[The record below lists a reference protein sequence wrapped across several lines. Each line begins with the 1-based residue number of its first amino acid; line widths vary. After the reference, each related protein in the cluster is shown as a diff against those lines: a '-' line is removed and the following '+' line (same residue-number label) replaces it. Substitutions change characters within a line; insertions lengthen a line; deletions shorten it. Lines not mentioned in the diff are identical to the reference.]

1 VSLSSLNPFGA
12 KPARANP
19 PSESLTITRE
29 DGALCLRLAGQWTL
43 ESAGRPSPTLVQEE
57 FAKDGP
63 LPKGVRFDLSGVT
76 SYDTALVT
84 FLLKCHDFCAT
95 TKTPFDFDSLPE
107 GPRKLLRLAT
117 SVTMA
122 EDVRPHVPKPGF
134 FAQVGVAAEGIVE
147 ETLVVFRFLGE
158 CTLAFGRFLR
168 GRARFR
174 WGDVWLEMQHCGAD
188 ALPIVTLIA
197 FLMGLI
203 LAYVGAV
210 TLRPY
215 GGLIFIANLV
225 GLAMVREMS
234 SMMTGVVMSGRTGA
248 AFAAQLGTMKVSEE
262 ISALRTM
269 GLSPIEYLVLPRMI
283 ALFLMF
289 PLLTLYT
296 NFIGMFGGLVVGMS
310 MGLSFSQF
318 THQLIGA
325 VDLTNFSVGMIK
337 SFVFGLIVAA
347 TGCLRGMQCGNSS
360 AAVGLATT
368 SAVVSGITCMVVAD
382 AIFAVIFN
390 TLKM

>member
-1 VSLSSLNPFGA
+1 MV
-12 KPARANP
+12 
-19 PSESLTITRE
+19 ITRE
-29 DGALCLRLAGQWTL
+29 DGVLSLRLAGHWTL
-43 ESAGRPSPTLVQEE
+43 ETPGRPSPKLVQAE

-63 LPKGVRFDLSGVT
+63 LPKTLRFDLSGVS
-76 SYDTALVT
+76 SYDTALIT
-84 FLLKCHDFCAT
+84 FLLKCHDFCDT
-95 TKTPFDFDSLPE
+95 TKTTFDFDSLPE

-117 SVTMA
+117 GVPVV
-122 EDVRPHVPKPGF
+122 EDVRPHVPPLSF
-134 FAQVGVAAEGIVE
+134 MAQVGIMAEGMLDEIADI
-147 ETLVVFRFLGE
+147 FRFLGE
-158 CTLAFGRFLR
+158 CTLALGRFFI

-174 WGDVWLEMQHCGAD
+174 WSDVWLEMQHCGAD

-296 NFIGMFGGLVVGMS
+296 NFIGMFGGLVVGKT
-310 MGLSFSQF
+310 MGLSYSQF
-318 THQLIGA
+318 THQLIAA

-337 SFVFGLIVAA
+337 SFVFGLIVAV
-347 TGCLRGMQCGNSS
+347 TGCLRGIQCGNSS

-368 SAVVSGITCMVVAD
+368 RAVVSGITCMVVAD
-382 AIFAVIFN
+382 AVFAVIFN

>member
-1 VSLSSLNPFGA
+1 MNPAG
-12 KPARANP
+12 PASPTEA
-19 PSESLTITRE
+19 LVITH
-29 DGALCLRLAGQWTL
+29 DGGVLLLRLGGKWTL
-43 ESAGRPSPTLVQEE
+43 QTPGRPNASVVETE
-57 FAKDGP
+57 FTRSQP
-63 LPKGVRFDLSGVT
+63 LPSIIRFDLTGVT
-76 SYDTALVT
+76 EYDTALIT
-84 FLLKCHDFCAT
+84 FLLKCHDLSNT
-95 TKTPFDFDSLPE
+95 TKTKFEFESLPE

-117 SVTMA
+117 GVTIA
-122 EDVRPHVPKPGF
+122 EDMHPRELKLSLLARLGF
-134 FAQVGVAAEGIVE
+134 WTETVACETVGV
-147 ETLVVFRFLGE
+147 FQFLGD
-158 CTLAFGRFLR
+158 CTLALGRFFT
-168 GRARFR
+168 GKARFR
-174 WGDVWLEMQHCGAD
+174 WSDVWMEMQNCGVR

-225 GLAMVREMS
+225 GLAMVREMA
-234 SMMTGVVMSGRTGA
+234 SMMTGVIMSGRTGA

-262 ISALRTM
+262 ISALRVM

-289 PLLTLYT
+289 PLLTLYA
-296 NFIGMFGGLVVGMS
+296 NFIGMFGGLVIGMT

-318 THQLIGA
+318 LHQLTNS

-337 SFVFGLIVAA
+337 SFFFGLIVAI
-347 TGCLRGMQCGNSS
+347 TGCLQGMKCGNSS
-360 AAVGLATT
+360 EAVGQATT
-368 SAVVSGITCMVVAD
+368 RAVVTGITWMVVAD

-390 TLKM
+390 TLRM

>member
-1 VSLSSLNPFGA
+1 V
-12 KPARANP
+12 
-19 PSESLTITRE
+19 ITRE
-29 DGALCLRLAGQWTL
+29 GGVLCLRLAGHWTL
-43 ESAGRPSPTLVQEE
+43 GADSRPSPTVLQDA
-57 FAKDGP
+57 FAKDGQ
-63 LPKGVRFDLSGVT
+63 LPTAVRFDLSAVT

-84 FLLKCHDFCAT
+84 FLLKCHDICAK
-95 TKTPFDFDSLPE
+95 TKTSFDFDSLPE

-117 SVTMA
+117 GVSVV
-122 EDVRPHVPKPGF
+122 EDVRPHVPPLSF
-134 FAQVGVAAEGIVE
+134 LAQIGAWAESVARDTADI
-147 ETLVVFRFLGE
+147 FRFLGE
-158 CTLAFGRFLR
+158 CMLALGRFFT
-168 GRARFR
+168 GQARFR
-174 WGDVWLEMQHCGAD
+174 WSDVWLEMQHCGAD

-296 NFIGMFGGLVVGMS
+296 NFIGMFGGLVVGTS
-310 MGLSFSQF
+310 MGLSYSQF

-337 SFVFGLIVAA
+337 SFVFGLIVAI
-347 TGCLRGMQCGNSS
+347 TGCMRGMQCGNSS

-382 AIFAVIFN
+382 AVFAVIFN

>member
-1 VSLSSLNPFGA
+1 MSLSSLNPFRVKSVGKTTA
-12 KPARANP
+12 GETLVI
-19 PSESLTITRE
+19 SRE
-29 DGALCLRLAGQWTL
+29 DGALCLHLAGKWVL
-43 ESAGRPSPTLVQEE
+43 EAVDRPSPTLVRDE
-57 FAKDGP
+57 FAKGES
-63 LPKGVRFDLSGVT
+63 LPSAMRFDLTGVT
-76 SYDTALVT
+76 SYDTALIT
-84 FLLKCHDFCAT
+84 FLLKCHDFCAA

-117 SVTMA
+117 SVSVV
-122 EDVRPHVPKPGF
+122 EDVMPHVPKLSF
-134 FAQVGVAAEGIVE
+134 LAAVGVRTRDAME
-147 ETLVVFRFLGE
+147 EAMDVFRFLGD
-158 CTLAFGRFLR
+158 CTIAIARFFT

-174 WGDVWLEMQHCGAD
+174 WSDVWLEMQHCGAD

-248 AFAAQLGTMKVSEE
+248 AFAAQLGTMKVAEE

-310 MGLSFSQF
+310 MGLSSSQF
-318 THQLIGA
+318 IHQLTSA

-337 SFVFGLIVAA
+337 SLVFGLIVAA
-347 TGCLRGMQCGNSS
+347 TGCHRGMQCGNSS

-368 SAVVSGITCMVVAD
+368 RAVVSGIVCMVVAD

>member
-1 VSLSSLNPFGA
+1 VEFSSLNPFGV
-12 KPARANP
+12 KSVRP
-19 PSESLTITRE
+19 PIADESLIITRE
-29 DGALCLRLAGQWTL
+29 GGVLCLRLAGHWTL
-43 ESAGRPSPTLVQEE
+43 EAVGRPSANVVKDEMV
-57 FAKDGP
+57 KDGP
-63 LPKGVRFDLSGVT
+63 LLTTLRFDLDGMT
-76 SYDTALVT
+76 SYDTALIT
-84 FLLKCHDFCAT
+84 FLLKCHDFCLT
-95 TKTPFDFDSLPE
+95 TKTIFDFDSLPL

-117 SVTMA
+117 SVTVA
-122 EDVRPHVPKPGF
+122 EDVRPHVPKPNF
-134 FAQVGVAAEGIVE
+134 LAQVGTRSAR
-147 ETLVVFRFLGE
+147 LVSEARDIFQFLGE
-158 CTLAFGRFLR
+158 CTLAFGRFFT

-174 WGDVWLEMQHCGAD
+174 WSDVWLEMQHCGAD
-188 ALPIVTLIA
+188 ALPIVTMIA

-210 TLRPY
+210 TLGPY

-248 AFAAQLGTMKVSEE
+248 AFAAELGTMKVSEE

-296 NFIGMFGGLVVGMS
+296 NFIGMFGGLTVGMS

-318 THQLIGA
+318 THQLINA
-325 VDLTNFSVGMIK
+325 VDLKHFSVGMIK

-347 TGCLRGMQCGNSS
+347 TGCMRGMQCGNSS
-360 AAVGLATT
+360 SAVGLATT
-368 SAVVSGITCMVVAD
+368 RAVVSGITCMVIAD

-390 TLKM
+390 TLGL